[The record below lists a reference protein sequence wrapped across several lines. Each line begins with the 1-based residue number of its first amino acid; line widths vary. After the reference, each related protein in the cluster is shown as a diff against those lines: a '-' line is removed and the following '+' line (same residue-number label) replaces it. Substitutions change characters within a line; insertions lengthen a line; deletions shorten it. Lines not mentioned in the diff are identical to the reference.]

1 MAAKVNPLVKLAM
14 TGAGIGAGIVGK
26 KVLTAVWEGVFDEA
40 VPDKKQLKKANKDL
54 KKRQKVAKKDGA
66 AKDTIADLKGDF
78 DDVPAWRLALWTILS
93 GTVIVGFQQ
102 LAREGTRQGAEK
114 LVNRRPAANRG

>member
-26 KVLTAVWEGVFDEA
+26 KILTAGWEA
-40 VPDKKQLKKANKDL
+40 VFNEDIPDQKQVKKSDKELKKA
-54 KKRQKVAKKDGA
+54 QKNAKKEGA
-66 AKDTIADLKGDF
+66 AKEDIEAMTSNF

-93 GTVIVGFQQ
+93 GTVVVAFQQ
-102 LAREGTRQGAEK
+102 LAREGTRRGAEK
-114 LVNRRPAANRG
+114 VVSRRPSPNRG